1 MFSVLFRI
9 YVRTEVFISSIY
21 FEDGLLYVYIA
32 SDFTRQIDSCQVHQL
47 ILRRRPVY
55 LNVFEISRSYLLKE
69 IRNKT

>member
-21 FEDGLLYVYIA
+21 FEHGLLYVYIA
-32 SDFTRQIDSCQVHQL
+32 SDFTRQINSCQVHQL
-47 ILRRRPVY
+47 IRRRRPVY
-55 LNVFEISRSYLLKE
+55 LHVFEISRSYLLKE